1 MISYVIC
8 NRLGHLLID
17 YNTECDNKDNNNKKE
32 MYVSK
37 KKKKTKQNKKEIYND
52 KFYQWKGEKIDYNNN
67 IMHLKDCVIAN

>member
-37 KKKKTKQNKKEIYND
+37 KKKQNKTKKKCITINFTNERVKKLI
-52 KFYQWKGEKIDYNNN
+52 IT
-67 IMHLKDCVIAN
+67 LR